1 MNLGDKMKT
10 NECSRKCRGN
20 LRRILE
26 LLEEQRFPVNVNK
39 KKKKKS
45 SIEKYIILSAKVKN
59 LKNACNWNS
68 DPGRGSWRQRL

>member
-39 KKKKKS
+39 QTKKK
-45 SIEKYIILSAKVKN
+45 AA
-59 LKNACNWNS
+59 LKNT
-68 DPGRGSWRQRL
+68 

>member
-39 KKKKKS
+39 KKKKK
-45 SIEKYIILSAKVKN
+45 AA
-59 LKNACNWNS
+59 LKNT
-68 DPGRGSWRQRL
+68 